1 MCFFVTPL
9 SAGPFQPRECVAIT
23 GNDPVAVSSGLHHYL
38 KYVANCS
45 VSWLGD
51 QLQNIEALG
60 QNIPIP
66 AEPIVMTSTYEF
78 RYYMN
83 ACTFGCVSV

>member
-1 MCFFVTPL
+1 MSIV
-9 SAGPFQPRECVAIT
+9 
-23 GNDPVAVSSGLHHYL
+23 GNDPVAVASGLHHYL

-51 QLQNIEALG
+51 QLQNIHELQ
-60 QNIPIP
+60 QNIPMP
-66 AEPIVMTSTYEF
+66 TETIVQTTTYEF

-83 ACTFGCVSV
+83 ACTFGCVAFSFSCFLYS